1 MTNID
6 PTMGGQAGAAA
17 GEGADTK
24 SSAKEMIGKAGQT
37 VRQEAANFA
46 SQAQQ
51 RAAGE
56 IEKHKETATQT
67 LGQFANAIRRAG
79 DELSQSDQSMAS
91 RFVAQ
96 AADGLENFARA
107 LSDKRPEDLVD
118 TVRDFSRRNPT
129 AFVAGTVL
137 AGLALGRFMRSTQ
150 SGGEVGFSS
159 AGAGA
164 DWSTNQSS
172 PAVFTG
178 VGEDTGAT
186 GMIGT
191 DVGGVGSSSLGAT
204 DVGAA
209 ESLEAQVSGGIG
221 GVAGA
226 MDDTLP
232 SDVEDIDGEVRGGD
246 TDRSRFGGSGV

>member
-6 PTMGGQAGAAA
+6 PTMGGQAGAAPD
-17 GEGADTK
+17 EGGGATG
-24 SSAKEMIGKAGQT
+24 STKEMIGKAGQT
-37 VRQEAANFA
+37 VRQEAAHFA

-56 IEKHKETATQT
+56 IEKHKATATQT
-67 LGQFANAIRRAG
+67 LGSFANAIRRAG
-79 DELSQSDQSMAS
+79 DELSTSDQSMAA
-91 RFVAQ
+91 RFVGQ

-107 LSDKRPEDLVD
+107 LSEKRPEDLLD

-137 AGLALGRFMRSTQ
+137 AGLALGRFLRS
-150 SGGEVGFSS
+150 SEPGGEMGFAAN
-159 AGAGA
+159 AGGA
-164 DWSTNQSS
+164 DWTENE

-186 GMIGT
+186 G
-191 DVGGVGSSSLGAT
+191 LGAT
-204 DVGAA
+204 GDVGVDVGAA

-221 GVAGA
+221 GVSGA
-226 MDDTLP
+226 TEDDALT
-232 SDVEDIDGEVRGGD
+232 EADIDGTTPTGGD